1 MQKFISINKKIDQLK
16 KKSISIP
23 GDKSLSIRFILL
35 SSLSQGKCTAYNI
48 LKSDDVI
55 SAIKN
60 IKKLGI
66 KIIMKKSRCEV
77 YGKGLYGYKYKK
89 NLV

>member
-1 MQKFISINKKIDQLK
+1 MQKFISIKKNRSIL
-16 KKSISIP
+16 KKSISVP

-48 LKSDDVI
+48 LKSEDVI

-66 KIIMKKSRCEV
+66 KIILKKI
-77 YGKGLYGYKYKK
+77 KM
-89 NLV
+89 